1 MSLYDK
7 YGGFAGIHGLVQAF
21 YVKVLESDLLAPYFE
36 GIEMSRLIGHQV
48 RFFCKVLGGPDNY
61 TGRSL
66 AAAHRDLQIS
76 TPVFAEVARLL
87 QETCQEAGM
96 EPADI
101 ETVMATVGTTS
112 HYIVTA

>member
-7 YGGFAGIHGLVQAF
+7 YGGFAGINELVQAF

-36 GIEMSRLIGHQV
+36 GVEMSRLIGHQV

-66 AAAHRDLQIS
+66 AAAHRDLKIS
-76 TPVFAEVARLL
+76 SPVFAEVARLL
-87 QETCQEAGM
+87 QETLWEAGM
-96 EPADI
+96 APADI
-101 ETVMATVGTTS
+101 EVVMATVGSTS
-112 HYIVTA
+112 PHIVTA